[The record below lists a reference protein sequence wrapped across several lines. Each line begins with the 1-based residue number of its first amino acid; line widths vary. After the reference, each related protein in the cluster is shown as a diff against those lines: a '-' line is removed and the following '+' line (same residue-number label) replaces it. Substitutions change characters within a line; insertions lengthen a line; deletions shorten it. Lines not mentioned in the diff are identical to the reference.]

1 MPSSGTLNH
10 STSRR
15 VLAALVFMSCATTFI
30 GCASAPPPPS
40 VLPTQFATFPA
51 RVIPSMGMHIAEFQC
66 PTPGFQASLTRS
78 LDEHLGKGVFIT
90 IRQPD
95 PGVNYPQRV
104 VTQQVATD
112 VPTTLTLNV
121 YARLLPYDAPADSDE
136 PFSIA
141 ASAQGS
147 IRMPT
152 PPQ

>member
-1 MPSSGTLNH
+1 MQIAARVPRNIL
-10 STSRR
+10 RR
-15 VLAALVFMSCATTFI
+15 VRVAALLGACATSFI

-40 VLPTQFATFPA
+40 VLPTRFASIPT
-51 RVIPSMGMHIAEFQC
+51 RIVPSMGMHIVELQC
-66 PTPGFQASLTRS
+66 PTPGYQATLTRS
-78 LDEHLGKGVFIT
+78 LDEHMGKGVYIT

-95 PGVNYPQRV
+95 PGVNYAQRL

-141 ASAQGS
+141 GSEKGS
-147 IRMPT
+147 IPIPT
-152 PPQ
+152 PP